1 MIISKKD
8 DLFTLIARKLFLLSL
23 TAYFLFLLVTF
34 ALLFNAWNIEHL
46 NIEIS
51 HRLQSFHFSYLDIF
65 FSYFTFLASGEA
77 TVLFSVIFSL
87 YCYRYHRPVYLAIWL
102 FMVGVV
108 IELLI
113 KQLVPVPPVNLED
126 RDIFRLGMMVATHY
140 SFPSGHAM
148 RSVFFGIFLT
158 YFAVAYLH
166 WNRYATTIIAGMA
179 MLLLLYSRSYLGVHW
194 FVDVLG
200 GALLG
205 LGLALTAVLIM
216 KRIPVNQVKGSS

>member
-1 MIISKKD
+1 MT
-8 DLFTLIARKLFLLSL
+8 LTLISRKLFFLSL
-23 TAYFLFLLVTF
+23 TAYLLFLLVTF
-34 ALLFNAWNIEHL
+34 ALLFNAWNIQYL

-51 HRLQSFHFSYLDIF
+51 HWLQSFHSSCLDIF
-65 FSYFTFLASGEA
+65 FSYLTFLASGEV

-87 YCYRYHRPVYLAIWL
+87 YCYRYHRPIYLVIWL

-108 IELLI
+108 IELLV
-113 KQLVPVPPVNLED
+113 KQLVPVPSVNLQD

-166 WNRYATTIIAGMA
+166 WNRYASVVVAGTA

-216 KRIPVNQVKGSS
+216 KRSLVNPVKGSS